1 MAYLSAVAN
10 ALIIGFSFLFVK
22 IALGHADPV
31 DLLAH
36 RFAFAFAAF
45 AVAAVFGRMRYRLR
59 GKPVIKVFWLAAL
72 YPLSFFL
79 LQTYGL
85 QYATSSEGGILL
97 AFVPV
102 MTMVMGIVFLK
113 EKVSFLQQL
122 SIALSVVG
130 VGVVFLMKGSGF
142 DLGNMTGIFLLFLSC
157 LSFAGYSVLARS
169 LMKTFRPM
177 EISFLTLGV
186 GFLVFL
192 TLSLV
197 RHAAAGTLNQLLNPL
212 AHGEFLAAMLYLG
225 VMSSLVTALT
235 ANYALSKLEASR
247 AGVFSNLSPVVSMA
261 AGALVLAERIGPF
274 HIIGAV
280 LIIAG
285 VWGANYFGAKV
296 RKAQASSA

>member
-1 MAYLSAVAN
+1 LSAVVN

-36 RFAFAFAAF
+36 RFAFGFAAF
-45 AVAAVFGRMRYRLR
+45 AVAAAFGRMRFRLR
-59 GKPVIKVFWLAAL
+59 GKPVVKVFWLAAL
-72 YPLSFFL
+72 YPLGFFL

-102 MTMVMGIVFLK
+102 LTMVMGIVFLK
-113 EKVSFLQQL
+113 EKASFLQQL

-130 VGVVFLMKGSGF
+130 VVVIFTMRGSGF
-142 DLGNMTGIFLLFLSC
+142 DWGNMAGIVLLFLSC
-157 LSFAGYSVLARS
+157 LFFAGYSVLARS

-177 EISFLTLGV
+177 EITFLTLGI
-186 GFLVFL
+186 GFIAFL

-197 RHAAAGTLNQLLNPL
+197 RHAAAGTLNQLLAPL
-212 AHGEFLAAMLYLG
+212 AEGEFLTSMLFLG

-261 AGALVLAERIGPF
+261 AGALVLGEQIGPF
-274 HIIGAV
+274 HIVGAV
-280 LIIAG
+280 LIVAG
-285 VWGANYFGAKV
+285 VWGANYFGAKA
-296 RKAQASSA
+296 RKALASSA